1 VTTQT
6 RERENNCGQQRASFF
21 VVKVSHG
28 RYKALQMSVEAGQ
41 RSTGSFKLN
50 GETQM
55 KIRNISLAALCLLTL
70 SQVAQAGCVIHYNRT
85 ACPGQETVSYSKCNG
100 TKECDKEDTSAT
112 SVKACEQATAAACV
126 NTRLTITKSKIVT
139 GKFNGTAL
147 RGGSNFC
154 ASNRPDFN
162 QCAK

>member
-1 VTTQT
+1 MT
-6 RERENNCGQQRASFF
+6 
-21 VVKVSHG
+21 
-28 RYKALQMSVEAGQ
+28 
-41 RSTGSFKLN
+41 
-50 GETQM
+50 
-55 KIRNISLAALCLLTL
+55 IRNLALAAVCFLSL
-70 SQVAQAGCVIHYNRT
+70 SQAAQAACVIHYNRT

-100 TKECDKEDTSAT
+100 TKECDKEDSSAT
-112 SVKACEQATAAACV
+112 SLAACEQATAAACV

-139 GKFNGTAL
+139 GKFNGKAL

>member
-1 VTTQT
+1 MW
-6 RERENNCGQQRASFF
+6 GWPDKF
-21 VVKVSHG
+21 
-28 RYKALQMSVEAGQ
+28 
-41 RSTGSFKLN
+41 N

-55 KIRNISLAALCLLTL
+55 KIRNLVLAAVCLMAF
-70 SQVAQAGCVIHYNRT
+70 SEVAFAGCVIHYNRT
-85 ACPGQETVSYSKCNG
+85 ACPGQEKVSYSKCNG
-100 TKECDKEDTSAT
+100 TKECDKEDTSAV
-112 SVKACEQATAAACV
+112 SLAACEQATAAACA